1 MDRRF
6 FIKVLISA
14 CIIAACMLIGKK
26 QPSLAGLI
34 AVMPLTGLLVMV
46 WLWWDEPDDLAA
58 MISYTKG
65 AIWGILPSI
74 LFFATALLC
83 FYKKMPFWIILCA
96 SFAVWLAGAVIHQLL
111 LK

>member
-1 MDRRF
+1 MDKRF
-6 FIKVLISA
+6 FIKVFVSVCVITV
-14 CIIAACMLIGKK
+14 CMLIGRK

-34 AVMPLTGLLVMV
+34 AVMPLTGCVVMV
-46 WLWWDEPDDLAA
+46 WLYRDKPADFEC

-65 AIWGILPSI
+65 AVWGILPSV

-96 SFAVWLAGAVIHQLL
+96 SFAVWLAGAVVHQLL